1 MTIDEIIAAL
11 EKVSF
16 EVPTEA
22 LNAAGQQAAEITP
35 ALLQALARA
44 AHDPQPLLEDHEY
57 QLHIYAIYLLAR
69 FRERAAYADLV
80 KLFNLPDEQT
90 LDLTGDVLIEDGPL
104 LLASV
109 CDGDLGPI
117 KTIIENEAAVPLLRT
132 SAIAALPLLYMWG
145 ERTREEIIAYYRSLF
160 AGGLPKP
167 GETTVWAA
175 LVTCC
180 GHMQAQE
187 LAGEVR
193 RAYADGLILADAL
206 PHGEIEAA
214 LMGARPQ
221 MVERFI
227 RRYRPIE
234 DTAAAVSWWRC
245 FKMRPDSSA
254 KAPAE
259 AAAVPRENPYANQ
272 HIGRNDPCPCG
283 SGRKYKKC
291 HGA

>member
-1 MTIDEIIAAL
+1 MSIEEIIAAL
-11 EKVSF
+11 EKVRF

-22 LNAAGQQAAEITP
+22 LTHAESQAKEVTP
-35 ALLQALARA
+35 RLLEALGRA
-44 AHDPQPLLEDHEY
+44 ANDPRPLLEDHEY

-80 KLFNLPDEQT
+80 KLFNLPDEQA

-109 CDGDLGPI
+109 CDGDIGPI
-117 KTIIENEAAVPLLRT
+117 KSIVENEAALPLLRT
-132 SAIAALPLLYMWG
+132 SAVAALPLLYMWG

-160 AGGLPKP
+160 AYGLARP

-187 LAGEVR
+187 LAKEVR
-193 RAYADGLILADAL
+193 QAYADGLILAEAL
-206 PHGEIEAA
+206 PHAEIEAA
-214 LMGARPQ
+214 LMGIRPQ
-221 MVERFI
+221 MIEQFI

-234 DTAAAVSWWRC
+234 STAAAISWWRC
-245 FKMRPDSSA
+245 FKMNPAAQPAPD
-254 KAPAE
+254 PASGP
-259 AAAVPRENPYANQ
+259 AGENPYAGMN
-272 HIGRNDPCPCG
+272 IGRNDPCPCG
-283 SGRKYKKC
+283 SGRKFKKC
-291 HGA
+291 HGT

>member
-1 MTIDEIIAAL
+1 MTIEEIIAAL

-16 EVPTEA
+16 EVPAAA
-22 LNAAGQQAAEITP
+22 LNAAEEQADGITP
-35 ALLQALARA
+35 LLREALDKA
-44 AHDPQPLLEDHEY
+44 ANDPQPLLEDHEY

-69 FRERAAYADLV
+69 FRDRSAYRPLA
-80 KLFNLPDEQT
+80 KLFNLPDEQA

-109 CDGDLGPI
+109 CDGDVGPI
-117 KTIIENEAAVPLLRT
+117 KSIIENEAAVPLLRT

-145 ERTREEIIAYYRSLF
+145 ERTREEVIAYYRSLF
-160 AGGLPKP
+160 AGGLAKP
-167 GETTVWAA
+167 GATTVWAG

-180 GHMQAQE
+180 GHLQAQE
-187 LAGEVR
+187 LAAEVR
-193 RAYADGLILADAL
+193 QAYVDGLILADAL
-206 PHGEIEAA
+206 PYPEIEAA
-214 LMGARPQ
+214 LVGMRPQ

-234 DTAAAVSWWRC
+234 QTATAIAWWRC
-245 FKMRPDSSA
+245 FNMKQD
-254 KAPAE
+254 KGAPTP
-259 AAAVPRENPYANQ
+259 AADGNPYAGM

>member
-1 MTIDEIIAAL
+1 MTIDEIIGAL

-22 LNAAGQQAAEITP
+22 LKAAEEQVEAITP
-35 ALLQALARA
+35 RLRESLAQAVN
-44 AHDPQPLLEDHEY
+44 DPRPLLEDHEH

-69 FRERAAYADLV
+69 FRERTAYGDLV
-80 KLFNLPDEQT
+80 KLFNLPDEQA

-117 KTIIENEAAVPLLRT
+117 KSIVENESAVPLLRT
-132 SAIAALPLLYMWG
+132 SAVAALPLLYMWG
-145 ERTREEIIAYYRSLF
+145 ERTREEVIAYYRSLF
-160 AGGLPKP
+160 AGGLARP
-167 GETTVWAA
+167 GATTVWAA

-193 RAYADGLILADAL
+193 QAYADGLILGDAL

-214 LMGARPQ
+214 IMGLRPQ

-227 RRYRPIE
+227 RRYRPIGS
-234 DTAAAVSWWRC
+234 TAEAISWWRC
-245 FKMRPDSSA
+245 FRMRQDGP
-254 KAPAE
+254 
-259 AAAVPRENPYANQ
+259 PREQGNPYAGM

-283 SGRKYKKC
+283 SGKKYKKC